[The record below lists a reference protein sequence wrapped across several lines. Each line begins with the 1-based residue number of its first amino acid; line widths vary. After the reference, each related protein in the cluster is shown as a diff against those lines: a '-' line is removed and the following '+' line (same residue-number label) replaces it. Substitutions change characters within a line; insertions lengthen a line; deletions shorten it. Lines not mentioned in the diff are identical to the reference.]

1 MGRILEALMHG
12 ARKPSSG
19 TRAEPLPVAPAVPT
33 PPEIPES
40 DDIPFVEVGGPG
52 TITNGPP
59 PEPRTF
65 TPAVPNPGKPTVLS
79 PPETASVAPA
89 VMFQPADRASVPL
102 APAGRRF
109 AAPLIA
115 FHQPDHP
122 VSEQYRALLAGLKR
136 QLRTEG
142 SQVAGLMAPV
152 SGVGATTV
160 LLNLAIT
167 QARLDTER
175 VVVVDA
181 NLRRPA
187 VAECLGLPAAPGLRE
202 VVGRCVPLRRALQ
215 ATGQLNCWALTA
227 GEPLSSGS
235 RWPCADALRA
245 TLDQLREQFDWV
257 LVDVPSWDGGAEL
270 LALAAACD
278 GIFLVLRPADLDSP
292 EVRAIGR
299 LLPPLGSGL
308 SGFILTER

>member
-12 ARKPSSG
+12 TRKPSTG
-19 TRAEPLPVAPAVPT
+19 TRAETLPVAPAVPT
-33 PPEIPES
+33 PPELPES
-40 DDIPFVEVGGPG
+40 DDIPFIEVGGPG
-52 TITNGPP
+52 TIVNGPSA
-59 PEPRTF
+59 F
-65 TPAVPNPGKPTVLS
+65 TPAAPSQSKPAVAR
-79 PPETASVAPA
+79 PPETPATAPA
-89 VMFQPADRASVPL
+89 VTFQPAGRSSVPL
-102 APAGRRF
+102 APAGQRF

-122 VSEQYRALLAGLKR
+122 VSEQYRALLAGLKGH
-136 QLRTEG
+136 LRTEG
-142 SQVAGLMAPV
+142 SQVVGLVSPV
-152 SGVGATTV
+152 SGLGATTV

-187 VAECLGLPAAPGLRE
+187 VAQCLGLPASPGLRE

-215 ATGQLNCWALTA
+215 GTGQLNCWALTA

-278 GIFLVLRPADLDSP
+278 GVFLVLRPADLDSP
-292 EVRAIGR
+292 EVRAISR
-299 LLPPLGSGL
+299 LLPPLGSSLG
-308 SGFILTER
+308 GFILTQR